1 MASVYDFNEE
11 TEEEEERHLDAG
23 PRWFSTDGILVYLCS
38 LASKDQEV
46 IDHRVDFK
54 KSSYKTGVQVSQS
67 YPVSFILRLTV
78 HLEECSLLQ
87 WPAL

>member
-11 TEEEEERHLDAG
+11 TEEEEEHHLDAG

-38 LASKDQEV
+38 LASNHQEV

-54 KSSYKTGVQVSQS
+54 KSPDVFADTKNLSLYMFADIPIPT
-67 YPVSFILRLTV
+67 RL
-78 HLEECSLLQ
+78 
-87 WPAL
+87 ALK